1 MLAMEDLKLRVHD
14 LDFTANDLAMTFIK
28 FDLDRIGLITN
39 SMFLISNHDRS
50 LLSDDVCMRFFQNLD
65 SL

>member
-1 MLAMEDLKLRVHD
+1 MLAVEDLKLRVHD

-28 FDLDRIGLITN
+28 FDLDKIGLITH
-39 SMFLISNHDRS
+39 SMFLVSNHDRS
-50 LLSDDVCMRFFQNLD
+50 LLSDDVCMRFFQNLN